1 MDYLKIVEVNAL
13 EPCNIF
19 QLSLKEQIL
28 EIDAKVGDVVPE
40 GFVLKVLKMQL
51 ILTELT
57 CEVGPGG
64 PHAPEY
70 RCRV

>member
-1 MDYLKIVEVNAL
+1 MKDAKAKMKEANAM
-13 EPCNIF
+13 
-19 QLSLKEQIL
+19 QATK
-28 EIDAKVGDVVPE
+28 AMKVGDAVPE